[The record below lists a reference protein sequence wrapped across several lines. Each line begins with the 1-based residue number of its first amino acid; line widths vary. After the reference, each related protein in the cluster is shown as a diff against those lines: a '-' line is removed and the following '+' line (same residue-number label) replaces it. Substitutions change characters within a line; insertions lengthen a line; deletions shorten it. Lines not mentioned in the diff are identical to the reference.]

1 MSDVE
6 QPQDRSSL
14 PPIAAA
20 PRWVL
25 WGAGAVVVATLVGAA
40 LSPYLAVHQ
49 PLWLL
54 ALNPWPRHQILV
66 APHVPFTPFVAL
78 VTARSLFT
86 CVVAYELG
94 KHYGSRGTAYIA
106 GRSPET
112 GRALV
117 LFEQLFGRFS
127 SVLLVVAPGLLTSVL
142 AGTSGVTRLHTL
154 ALSGVGIAVWASI
167 YHRVGGVLAPW
178 TAPVLAFLREHVLE
192 ATLVAVASVLVYQA
206 WTHRRVRSRP
216 RRDNDEH

>member
-6 QPQDRSSL
+6 QSKPASRP
-14 PPIAAA
+14 PPIAAG

-25 WGAGAVVVATLVGAA
+25 WAAGAVVVATFVGAA

-66 APHVPFTPFVAL
+66 APHIAFAPFVAV
-78 VTARSLFT
+78 VTLRSLFT
-86 CVVAYELG
+86 CLVAYELG
-94 KHYGSRGTAYIA
+94 KHYGARGTAYIA

-112 GRALV
+112 GRTLV

-127 SVLLVVAPGLLTSVL
+127 SVLLVVVPGLMTSVL
-142 AGTSGVTRLHTL
+142 AGTSGVTRLYTL
-154 ALSGVGIAVWASI
+154 ALSGFGLGVWAAI
-167 YHRVGGVLAPW
+167 NHRVGGVLAPW
-178 TAPVLAFLREHVLE
+178 TAPVLGFLREHVLE
-192 ATLVAVASVLVYQA
+192 ATVAAIALALIYQA
-206 WTHRRVRSRP
+206 WTHRRARRRP
-216 RRDNDEH
+216 RQDREQR

>member
-6 QPQDRSSL
+6 QPRPSSSL

-20 PRWVL
+20 PRWLL
-25 WGAGAVVVATLVGAA
+25 WAAGAIVVATLVGAA

-66 APHVPFTPFVAL
+66 APHISFVLFVAL
-78 VTARSLFT
+78 VTVRSLFT
-86 CVVAYELG
+86 CLIAYELG
-94 KHYGSRGTAYIA
+94 KHYGARGTAFIA

-112 GRALV
+112 GRTLV

-127 SVLLVVAPGLLTSVL
+127 SVLLVVAPGLLTAAL
-142 AGTSGVTRLHTL
+142 AGTSGVKRLHTL
-154 ALSGVGIAVWASI
+154 VLSALGIGVWASI
-167 YHRVGGVLAPW
+167 YHRVGGFLAPW
-178 TAPVLAFLREHVLE
+178 TAPLLGFLREHVLE
-192 ATLVAVASVLVYQA
+192 ATLVAAALVFIYQA
-206 WTHRRVRSRP
+206 WTHRRARSRP
-216 RRDNDEH
+216 RQPPR